1 MSSRSSFLLMPLR
14 LSLVHAPSANGTR
27 EDVFRLHPAR
37 RIGRIGT
44 SLVPLVL
51 SILCVVQPQTARADE
66 PVMPTEPS
74 VLKETAVDLL
84 HIASSF
90 DANDPFDVNL
100 RLGFEHQSRRA
111 AIRRET
117 NIASAAAGGYTS
129 DLLDVATYNQS
140 TQRLVPQIA
149 IGLFHDF
156 QLSVSMPVILADNRR
171 LEERNGSAS
180 QPLTTLGLEGEQLFS
195 PNFTSPTRSGI
206 EYLGVGLDLA
216 IMNQSRNAAR
226 PTWTLGAEG
235 RFNVSDPMHACNA
248 QPKEGQVDCAY
259 EADINRNGENDTLG
273 SDFGVLAGQPEGSFK
288 GKRKPGVSRG
298 TTGIEAHAFVSKR
311 VKYIEPYSGVSALFE
326 FQGKNTAYGPFNLE
340 GSLVNHPP
348 ARGSVVIG
356 VAVIPWEQPEKF
368 RRVIFDFRV
377 KGTYVSQGRDYSELF
392 DALGSSEAHS
402 LRQPY
407 YNDYTLNRD
416 PGSVALHPSVADPN
430 SQRVNFTGLT
440 GVQQYG
446 DYEFRGQFTWQA
458 SKFVKFDL
466 GAAFRVIQDHFIT
479 ADQPC
484 NPDVTNQLVRS
495 GPCKIN
501 DTTSSEAAE
510 GKAAWKAGGLP
521 NPNYRPAINEPG
533 QRFKVETSDGLRLWF
548 NANVMF

>member
-1 MSSRSSFLLMPLR
+1 MPARPSFRPMQLPLPPIHTPSAAASAHAMSRAPMIRRHGARLTYIMLSLLC
-14 LSLVHAPSANGTR
+14 LVHAQVAG
-27 EDVFRLHPAR
+27 
-37 RIGRIGT
+37 
-44 SLVPLVL
+44 
-51 SILCVVQPQTARADE
+51 ADE

-84 HIASSF
+84 HVASSF
-90 DANDPFDVNL
+90 DADDPFDVNL

-111 AIRRET
+111 AIRRES
-117 NIASAAAGGYTS
+117 NVAAAASGGYTG
-129 DLLDVATYNQS
+129 LLDVATYKQS
-140 TQRLVPQIA
+140 TQRLIPQIA
-149 IGLFHDF
+149 IGLFRDL
-156 QLSVSMPVILADNRR
+156 QLSVNMPVILADNRK
-171 LEERNGSAS
+171 LEERGSSAS
-180 QPLTTLGLEGEQLFS
+180 QPLATMGLEGENLFS
-195 PNFTSPTRSGI
+195 PNFVSPTRSGI

-216 IMNQSRNAAR
+216 IMNQSRNAAH
-226 PTWTLGAEG
+226 PTWTLGIEG
-235 RFNVSDPMHACNA
+235 RFNVSEPMRACNA

-259 EADINRNGENDTLG
+259 EADINRNGENDVLG
-273 SDFGVLAGQPEGSFK
+273 SDFGQLAGQPEGSFS

-298 TTGIEAHAFVSKR
+298 TTGLEAHAFVSKR

-348 ARGSVVIG
+348 VRGSVVVG
-356 VAVIPWEQPEKF
+356 LAVIPWEQPEKF

-377 KGTYVSQGRDYSELF
+377 KGTYVSKGRDYSELF
-392 DALGSSEAHS
+392 DALGSSDAYS

-416 PGSVALHPSVADPN
+416 PGTLTEQPSVVDPN

-440 GVQQYG
+440 SVQQYG
-446 DYEFRGQFTWQA
+446 DYEFRAQFTWQA

-466 GAAFRVIQDHFIT
+466 GGAFRLIQEHFIT
-479 ADQPC
+479 AERPC
-484 NPDVTNQLVRS
+484 NPDVAGQVLRS
-495 GPCKIN
+495 GPCKVS
-501 DTTSSEAAE
+501 DTSSSEAAA
-510 GKAAWKAGGLP
+510 GKVAWKSGGLP
-521 NPNYRPAINEPG
+521 NPNYRQAIDEPG